1 MLDTL
6 ENRTADAFAGWEPW
20 RLEELRRDAYNGR
33 VGMELLSE
41 TDRVRVWSIDLP
53 PGQRLPFHRHVLD
66 YFWTSLAN
74 GKARHHYD
82 DGRIVE
88 VENHVGET
96 KHLYFKKGEYF
107 IHDLEN
113 IGDTNLRF
121 ITVEFLQGENEPL
134 PLD

>member
-6 ENRTADAFAGWEPW
+6 ENRTADAFADWEPW

-33 VGMELLSE
+33 VGMKLLSE

-53 PGQRLPFHRHVLD
+53 PGERLPFHRHVLD
-66 YFWTSLAN
+66 YFWTAVAN

-96 KHLYFKKGEYF
+96 KHLTFKKGEYF

-113 IGDTNLRF
+113 IGDTNLVF
-121 ITVEFLQGENEPL
+121 ITVEFLQGENAPL